1 MGELATRNLQLA
13 TPMAAPKT
21 VAQYIAENEQW
32 QEVIIALQD
41 IIHRTD
47 MVETIKW
54 GMPTYTIDKKNVIGL
69 AAFKKHV
76 ALWFHQG
83 VFLADTHKKLVNAQ
97 EGTTK
102 AMRHWR
108 FTKLEEVAADEA
120 IIYAYLEEAAQNQ
133 REGKE
138 ILPKRTPPKKKPLI
152 IPPELQAVLDKNP
165 ELRERFDA
173 LKLTQKRNNCNFIV
187 QAKRAETKQKRI
199 ERLIPLILAGKGI
212 YE

>member
-1 MGELATRNLQLA
+1 
-13 TPMAAPKT
+13 MALPKT

-32 QEVIIALQD
+32 QEIIIALQD

-47 MVETIKW
+47 MVETVKW
-54 GMPTYTIDKKNVIGL
+54 GMPTYTVNKKNVIGL

-83 VFLADTHKKLVNAQ
+83 VFLTDKHKKLVNAQ

-108 FTKLEEVAADEA
+108 FTKLEEVEANEA

-138 ILPKRTPPKKKPLI
+138 ILPQRTPPKKKPLI

-165 ELRERFDA
+165 ELKERFDA
-173 LKLTQKRNNCNFIV
+173 LKLTQKRNNCNFIA
-187 QAKRAETKQKRI
+187 QAKRAETKEKRI

>member
-1 MGELATRNLQLA
+1 
-13 TPMAAPKT
+13 MALPKT
-21 VAQYIAENEQW
+21 VTQYIAENEQW
-32 QEVIIALQD
+32 QEIIIALQD

-54 GMPTYTIDKKNVIGL
+54 GMPTYTVNKKNVIGL
-69 AAFKKHV
+69 AAFKNHV

-83 VFLADTHKKLVNAQ
+83 VFLADKYKKLFNAQ

-108 FTKLEEVAADEA
+108 FTTLEEVEKDEA
-120 IIYAYLEEAAQNQ
+120 IIQAYLEEASQNQ

-138 ILPKRTPPKKKPLI
+138 IAIKRTPPKKKPLI
-152 IPPELQAVLDKNP
+152 IPPELQAVFDENP
-165 ELRERFDA
+165 DLKDRFDA
-173 LKLTQKRNNCNFIV
+173 LKLTQKRNNCNFIA
-187 QAKRAETKQKRI
+187 QAKRAETKKKRV